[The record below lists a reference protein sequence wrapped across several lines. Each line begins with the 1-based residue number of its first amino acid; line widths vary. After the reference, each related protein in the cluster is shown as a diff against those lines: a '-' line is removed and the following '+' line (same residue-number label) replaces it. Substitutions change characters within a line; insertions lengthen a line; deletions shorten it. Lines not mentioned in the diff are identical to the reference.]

1 MPKKN
6 SARQT
11 RRIHTSAFKAQVA
24 LAAIAGDKTMA
35 QLCAQYAV
43 HVTQINEW
51 KRQFLANAHMAFD
64 GGKPIEPSID
74 ITHLHAKIGQLAL
87 ENDFLEG
94 ALSKAGLLSVK
105 R

>member
-24 LAAIAGDKTMA
+24 LAAIAGDKTMT

-64 GGKPIEPSID
+64 GGKAIGLRLTLPSYTPRLDNWHWRMI
-74 ITHLHAKIGQLAL
+74 
-87 ENDFLEG
+87 F
-94 ALSKAGLLSVK
+94 
-105 R
+105 

>member
-1 MPKKN
+1 VPEKRLQQGVSRMPKKN

-43 HVTQINEW
+43 HGICPVLT
-51 KRQFLANAHMAFD
+51 
-64 GGKPIEPSID
+64 
-74 ITHLHAKIGQLAL
+74 
-87 ENDFLEG
+87 
-94 ALSKAGLLSVK
+94 ALSVA
-105 R
+105 